1 MSKITLRPTEK
12 QYEAYQALAN
22 PEVDTIFFGGSA
34 GGGKSWLIC
43 ESRLVRAYLYPGYRS
58 FIAREELKRL
68 MQSTYVTWTK
78 VCQHHNIPSD
88 DWKLNGQYNYIE
100 FKNGSRID
108 LLDVKFIPSDP
119 LYERFGSLEYTDG
132 ALEEAGE
139 INYLAFDVLKSRIGR
154 HKNKEFSL
162 RPTMLITGNPKKNWT
177 KTEFY
182 DKFKKKELPD
192 SVKFIQATYIDNPHT
207 AEEYGK
213 QLEQIRDR
221 VMKERLMYGNWDYAD
236 DDNALMSFDAITD
249 LYTNTINPSKN
260 KYFVADIARMGSDK
274 SVFTYWNGFHCYKV
288 ETFTKQ
294 GIDII
299 SDKVKEAL
307 RTEQIPYSHAIVDED
322 GVGGG
327 VVDNVRGIKGF
338 MANRQPFPNRMTGNP
353 DNYRNL
359 KSQCAYLLADFVN
372 DHKIRVDCDKDIEEL
387 LTEEMSTF
395 KRKDPDRE
403 GKLEIESKEKQK
415 EMIARSPDHADCM
428 VMRMYFELEQ
438 PTREVKE
445 IDPLMALITR
455 PMKEKG
461 VDNMDYK

>member
-1 MSKITLRPTEK
+1 MSKITLQPTQK

-22 PEVDTIFFGGSA
+22 PEIDTIFFGGSA

-78 VCQHHNIPSD
+78 VCQHHKIPQD

-108 LLDVKFIPSDP
+108 LLDIKMIPSDP

-132 ALEEAGE
+132 AIEEAGE
-139 INYLAFDVLKSRIGR
+139 VNYLAFDVLKSRIGR
-154 HKNKEFSL
+154 HMNKEFGL

-177 KTEFY
+177 YTEFY
-182 DKFKKKELPD
+182 KPWKQGSLP
-192 SVKFIQATYIDNPHT
+192 SNATFIQALYSDNQHT

-236 DDNALMSFDAITD
+236 DDNALMSHDSITD
-249 LYTNTINPSKN
+249 IYTNTIKPSEQ
-260 KYFVADIARMGSDK
+260 KYFVADIARMGSDR
-274 SVFTYWNGFHCYKV
+274 SVFTYWKGFYCYKI

-299 SDKVKEAL
+299 SDKIKEAL
-307 RTEQIPYSHAIVDED
+307 RSEHIPYSHAIADED
-322 GVGGG
+322 GIGGG
-327 VVDNVRGIKGF
+327 VVDVVRGIKGF
-338 MANRQPFPNRMTGNP
+338 MANRVPFPNRLTGNP

-372 DHKIRVDCDKDIEEL
+372 DHKVRVDCDKENEES
-387 LTEEMSTF
+387 LTEELATL

-415 EMIARSPDHADCM
+415 EMINRSPDLADCM
-428 VMRMYFELEQ
+428 IMRMYFELEQ
-438 PTREVKE
+438 PTRETQN
-445 IDPLMALITR
+445 IDPLMALINR
-455 PMKEKG
+455 PMKERG
-461 VDNMDYK
+461 IDNMDYK

>member
-1 MSKITLRPTEK
+1 MSKITLKPTNK
-12 QYEAYQALAN
+12 QYEAYQALSN
-22 PEVDTIFFGGSA
+22 PEVDTVFFGGSA

-78 VCQHHNIPSD
+78 VCKYHNIPQD

-108 LLDVKFIPSDP
+108 LLDVKMIPSDP
-119 LYERFGSLEYTDG
+119 MYERFGSLEYTDG

-139 INYLAFDVLKSRIGR
+139 INYLAYDVLKSRVGR
-154 HKNKEFSL
+154 HMNKEYNVK
-162 RPTMLITGNPKKNWT
+162 PTILITGNPKKNWT
-177 KTEFY
+177 YTEFY
-182 DKFKKKELPD
+182 KPFSKDVLPPNIR
-192 SVKFIQATYIDNPHT
+192 FIQALYYDNPHT
-207 AEEYGK
+207 SEEYGK
-213 QLEQIRDR
+213 QLALIKDR

-236 DDNALMSFDAITD
+236 DDNALIKHDAVTD
-249 LYTNTINPSKN
+249 LYTNTIIPSEN
-260 KYFVADIARMGSDK
+260 LYFVADIARMGSDK
-274 SVFTYWNGFHCYKV
+274 SVFTYWKGFHCYKV

-299 SDKVKEAL
+299 SDKIKEAL
-307 RTEQIPYSHAIVDED
+307 RIERIPYSHAIVDED
-322 GVGGG
+322 GIGGG

-338 MANRQPFPNRMTGNP
+338 MANRTPFPNRLTGKP

-372 DHKIRVDCDKDIEEL
+372 DHKIKVDCEADVEEMLNEEL
-387 LTEEMSTF
+387 ATL

-403 GKLEIESKEKQK
+403 GKLEIEPKEKQK
-415 EMIARSPDHADCM
+415 EMLGRSPDYADTM
-428 VMRMYFELEQ
+428 IMRMYFELEQ
-438 PTREVKE
+438 PTREVKH
-445 IDPLMALITR
+445 IDPIMALINK
-455 PMKEKG
+455 PMRDKG
-461 VDNMDYK
+461 YDNMEYK